1 MRRPSDPAVTVC
13 RCDEVTVAEI
23 ERVIG
28 DGCPGPDQAKAF
40 TRCGMGPCQGR
51 MCGTVVSE
59 MFAERRHADVG
70 AVGHYRIRP
79 PVKPVTVGEL
89 AGLEGTG
96 SGPADRPSTPISGL
110 AKSSA
115 PFVEHLLAIPDAGDD
130 TDFERDSSGF
140 RPLDL

>member
-1 MRRPSDPAVTVC
+1 MFVPEKSWWRDRTNSRALLDH
-13 RCDEVTVAEI
+13 E
-23 ERVIG
+23 
-28 DGCPGPDQAKAF
+28 
-40 TRCGMGPCQGR
+40 QGHFDI
-51 MCGTVVSE
+51 T
-59 MFAERRHADVG
+59 ERRHADVG

-110 AKSSA
+110 AKSSD

-130 TDFERDSSGF
+130 TDFDRDASGF
-140 RPLDL
+140 RPAEL